1 MLIKNMDL
9 FINWL
14 IINNNIKHK
23 QHLNMINIEV
33 NKLQNLGFSN
43 GQKLFEY

>member
-14 IINNNIKHK
+14 IINNNIKPK
-23 QHLNMINIEV
+23 QHLSMINI
-33 NKLQNLGFSN
+33 KATSWHDH
-43 GQKLFEY
+43 Y

>member
-23 QHLNMINIEV
+23 LHLSMINI
-33 NKLQNLGFSN
+33 KAAS
-43 GQKLFEY
+43 